1 MIQKLMTYDGG
12 QPLYASDLA
21 FMQDAFLKT
30 VNEFSK
36 GFGDTYILY
45 GTVDESRENC
55 IAGAVVISGE
65 IYSVPSE
72 LGAIGQNKLCF
83 RYADTDER
91 TFYDASQKK
100 VKRTCEAYL
109 STDTSGAVAYIDLTT
124 AVRIDDGMKGKL
136 KTLED
141 RITALESA
149 GSYLPRYYESTDS
162 RTQTSA
168 IRSSISFTFSGMN
181 ATDDDVLVFSAD
193 LPDEGSSFGV
203 TGMVAGLD
211 KESRL
216 FLPDGK
222 GYAIMY
228 DGNRLTISKEDYS
241 VAFSGTGF
249 CRAIVIKKRQ

>member
-55 IAGAVVISGE
+55 IAGAVVIAGE

-124 AVRIDDGMKGKL
+124 AVRIDDGMKKLAGKVDENARL
-136 KTLED
+136 LP
-141 RITALESA
+141 RAYSA
-149 GSYLPRYYESTDS
+149 GSNDGITNS
-162 RTQTSA
+162 RNGSHT
-168 IRSSISFTFSGMN
+168 SFTMPGMN
-181 ATDDDVLVFSAD
+181 ASAD
-193 LPDEGSSFGV
+193 
-203 TGMVAGLD
+203 
-211 KESRL
+211 
-216 FLPDGK
+216 
-222 GYAIMY
+222 
-228 DGNRLTISKEDYS
+228 DYVFFS
-241 VAFSGTGF
+241 INDITPQDSGTTYSMSGILHGSDSF
-249 CRAIVIKKRQ
+249 FMNIGDPYLIVTVEGDKLNLSSERVFLQYVSKARCVILKGGSQ

>member
-55 IAGAVVISGE
+55 IAGAVVIAGE

-124 AVRIDDGMKGKL
+124 AVRIDDGMKKL
-136 KTLED
+136 
-141 RITALESA
+141 A
-149 GSYLPRYYESTDS
+149 GTVDENAKLLPRAYSAESNDGISNSRNGS
-162 RTQTSA
+162 RT
-168 IRSSISFTFSGMN
+168 SFTMPGMN
-181 ATDDDVLVFSAD
+181 AAGDDHVFFSINYIIPQD
-193 LPDEGSSFGV
+193 SEITYSMSGILYGTSDSFTLNVDGGYLSVVVNGDTLSLGSDHF
-203 TGMVAGLD
+203 
-211 KESRL
+211 
-216 FLPDGK
+216 FLQYASKARCVILK
-222 GYAIMY
+222 G
-228 DGNRLTISKEDYS
+228 GS
-241 VAFSGTGF
+241 
-249 CRAIVIKKRQ
+249 Q

>member
-55 IAGAVVISGE
+55 IAGAVVIAGE

-100 VKRTCEAYL
+100 VRRTCEAYL

-124 AVRIDDGMKGKL
+124 AVRINQTFNDAM
-136 KTLED
+136 
-141 RITALESA
+141 A
-149 GSYLPRYYESTDS
+149 YLPRTYVSEEGIAQNS
-162 RTQTSA
+162 RTASYLTYSLPGMAAGPDDTVMFSA
-168 IRSSISFTFSGMN
+168 EVLPDDADTYRRCLVSGIIRSGQEVKVDIFDGLGKVSVSSGYLYITIGGTDVGGYMGN
-181 ATDDDVLVFSAD
+181 GGIAT
-193 LPDEGSSFGV
+193 
-203 TGMVAGLD
+203 
-211 KESRL
+211 
-216 FLPDGK
+216 
-222 GYAIMY
+222 
-228 DGNRLTISKEDYS
+228 
-241 VAFSGTGF
+241 
-249 CRAIVIKKRQ
+249 CIVIKNRQ

>member
-124 AVRIDDGMKGKL
+124 AVRIDDGMKKL
-136 KTLED
+136 
-141 RITALESA
+141 A
-149 GSYLPRYYESTDS
+149 GTVDENAKLLPRAYSAESNDGISNS
-162 RTQTSA
+162 RNGSHT
-168 IRSSISFTFSGMN
+168 IFTMPGMN
-181 ATDDDVLVFSAD
+181 AAGDDHVFFSINYIIPQD
-193 LPDEGSSFGV
+193 SEITYSMSGILYGTSDSFTLNVDGGYLSVVVNGDTLSLGSDHF
-203 TGMVAGLD
+203 
-211 KESRL
+211 
-216 FLPDGK
+216 FLQYASKARCVILK
-222 GYAIMY
+222 G
-228 DGNRLTISKEDYS
+228 GS
-241 VAFSGTGF
+241 
-249 CRAIVIKKRQ
+249 Q

>member
-55 IAGAVVISGE
+55 IAGAVVIAGE

-124 AVRIDDGMKGKL
+124 AVRIDDGMKQLAGTVNENAKL
-136 KTLED
+136 
-141 RITALESA
+141 
-149 GSYLPRYYESTDS
+149 LPRAYSAESNDGISNS
-162 RTQTSA
+162 RNGSHT
-168 IRSSISFTFSGMN
+168 IFTMPGMN
-181 ATDDDVLVFSAD
+181 AAGDDHVFFSINYIIPQD
-193 LPDEGSSFGV
+193 SEITYSMSGILYGTSDSFTLNVDGGYLSVVVNGDTLSLGSDHFFLQY
-203 TGMVAGLD
+203 A
-211 KESRL
+211 SRARCVIL
-216 FLPDGK
+216 K
-222 GYAIMY
+222 G
-228 DGNRLTISKEDYS
+228 GS
-241 VAFSGTGF
+241 
-249 CRAIVIKKRQ
+249 Q